1 MAKSTAVASMTGF
14 ARAEGGHGGATWQ
27 WEVRSVNGRGL
38 EVRAKLATGL
48 DRLEPQVRE
57 RTAAAVA
64 RGSVSISLRVT
75 RPGEARAVSVNRE
88 LVRALRSVAAELGET
103 VSLDAVFAV
112 PGVVEVSDPTE
123 DEAERETLDAAML
136 ADLDRALGDLKISRR
151 AEGGRIGAI
160 LSGLLDEIAAITKAA
175 AGNASAQP
183 DLLRA
188 KFTQRVAEMLADT
201 PPLAPDRL
209 AQEVALLALKADVRE
224 EIDRLGAHIAAGRE
238 LLAEGGPVGRK
249 LDFLTQELAREAN
262 TLCSKSADADLTRA
276 GLALKVAI
284 ERFREQVQ
292 NLE

>member
-88 LVRALRSVAAELGET
+88 LVRVLRSVAAELGET

-123 DEAERETLDAAML
+123 DEAERERLDAAML
-136 ADLDRALGDLKISRR
+136 ADLDRALADLKIARR

-224 EIDRLGAHIAAGRE
+224 EIDRLGAHIAAGRD

-249 LDFLTQELAREAN
+249 LDFLTQELGREAN

>member
-38 EVRAKLATGL
+38 EVRSKLATGL

-136 ADLDRALGDLKISRR
+136 ADLDRALADLKISRR

-224 EIDRLGAHIAAGRE
+224 EIDRLGAHIAAGRD

-249 LDFLTQELAREAN
+249 LDFLTQELGREAN

>member
-88 LVRALRSVAAELGET
+88 LVWALRSVAAELGET

-123 DEAERETLDAAML
+123 DEAERERLDAAML
-136 ADLDRALGDLKISRR
+136 ADLDRALADLKIARR

-224 EIDRLGAHIAAGRE
+224 EIDRLGAHIAAGRD

-249 LDFLTQELAREAN
+249 LDFLTQELGREAN